1 MNSFA
6 PSPCDHRSLYMPK
19 AAELCLPSQAPSR
32 ESKITAVCVAQ
43 VVLSLSLTTPVCR
56 CASTLGQVEGHDGWM
71 DDLLRD
77 FSAGCSISRV
87 EDTQRSHTHTQ
98 SGSVGSEVSVCF
110 WFVEPVISKFSA
122 GAMNILSGSNGAK
135 LWEPPFTSSA

>member
-1 MNSFA
+1 M
-6 PSPCDHRSLYMPK
+6 
-19 AAELCLPSQAPSR
+19 PSQAPSR

-43 VVLSLSLTTPVCR
+43 VVFFLSLSLTTPVCR

-98 SGSVGSEVSVCF
+98 SGSVGSEVSPFAVCF
-110 WFVEPVISKFSA
+110 SFVEPVISKFSA